1 VTNQSLPE
9 QGIVDETGREVVLSF
24 HNVSIAFGKGQERIT
39 AVKNASF
46 SVYKG
51 ETFSLVGESGSGKT
65 TLGRAVM
72 GLVPCASGEI
82 RYKGVPISG
91 KHSCSFRRAL
101 LSKMQMVFQDPSA
114 SLNARAT
121 VDYIISEGLYNFH
134 LFRNEQHRQE
144 KVGKILKEVGLL
156 PEHLSRYPHEFSGGQ
171 RQRIGLAR
179 AMVMEPEVVIADE
192 PISALD
198 VSVRAQILNLLEK
211 FQQERGVTYLFVAHD
226 LSVVRHISHRI
237 GVIYR
242 GDIVE
247 IAETEELFSC
257 PLHPYTQSLL
267 SAIPIPDP
275 VLERKKT
282 LTLYDAPEENAE
294 RSLRPVGHNH
304 FVFATE
310 EEQKRYCEQR
320 NRG

>member
-1 VTNQSLPE
+1 MTE
-9 QGIVDETGREVVLSF
+9 ETGREAVLSF
-24 HNVSIAFGKGQERIT
+24 HNVSIAFGKGQEKIT
-39 AVKNASF
+39 AVRNANF
-46 SVYKG
+46 SIYKG

-72 GLVPCASGEI
+72 GLVPCITGEI
-82 RYKGVPISG
+82 CYKGIPVSG
-91 KHSCSFRRAL
+91 IHSRRFRKSI
-101 LSKMQMVFQDPSA
+101 LSKIQMVFQDPSA

-121 VDYIISEGLYNFH
+121 VDYIISEGLYNFR
-134 LFRNEQHRQE
+134 LFANEQERRE
-144 KVGKILKEVGLL
+144 KVEKMIKEVGLL

-179 AMVMEPEVVIADE
+179 AMVMEPELVIADE

-198 VSVRAQILNLLEK
+198 VSVRAQVLNLLSK
-211 FQQERGVTYLFVAHD
+211 FQQERGVTYLFIAHD

-247 IAETEELFSC
+247 IAQAEELFQH
-257 PLHPYTQSLL
+257 PLHPYTKSLL

-275 VLERKKT
+275 VLERNKV
-282 LTLYDAPEENAE
+282 LALYEPQEENSGRA
-294 RSLRPVGHNH
+294 LRPVGHNH
-304 FVFATE
+304 LVFATE
-310 EEQKRYCEQR
+310 EEQQDYCKQR
-320 NRG
+320 NCG